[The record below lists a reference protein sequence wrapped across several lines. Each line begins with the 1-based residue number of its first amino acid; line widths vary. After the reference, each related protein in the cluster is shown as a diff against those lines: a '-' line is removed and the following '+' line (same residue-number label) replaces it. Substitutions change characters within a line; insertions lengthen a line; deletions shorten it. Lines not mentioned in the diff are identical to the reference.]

1 MATLAPSVSG
11 SVAGAVG
18 GKAALARVLA
28 RFQSWAARALMCF
41 CSLES
46 EGCEARLPKQSLSNQ
61 LPTGRGKTLNSV
73 GDKGPKPI
81 AVPPV
86 KLSLY
91 KYSSTGCRT
100 GSQILPSWG
109 VCFPF
114 AQRTLKMRS
123 IPLFLKRFPFV
134 TFSPFLQ
141 KWPGAGT
148 APPPSPPR

>member
-28 RFQSWAARALMCF
+28 QFQSWAARALMCF

-46 EGCEARLPKQSLSNQ
+46 ETVPKQSLSNQ

-123 IPLFLKRFPFV
+123 IPLFPKCFPLM

-148 APPPSPPR
+148 APSHRSPPR